1 MVELKEFL
9 PVAETAK
16 KIMKY
21 EELLKKLQDPTVLA
35 DDICKVHDPPIFF
48 NGFKAIIVLTNG
60 SRYIVHRIRKGL
72 WFWNI
77 SKLSNK
83 VSYESIGQEYSN
95 TTLRNSIDEI
105 LFIANLLDG
114 KELKKTLKNKGWI

>member
-16 KIMKY
+16 KIMKS
-21 EELLKKLQDPTVLA
+21 EELLKKPEDTTVLA
-35 DDICKVHDPPIFF
+35 DDICKLHDPPIFF
-48 NGFKAIIVLTNG
+48 NGFKAIIVLTDG
-60 SRYIVHRIRKGL
+60 SRYIVRRMRKGL
-72 WFWNI
+72 WFWSI

-83 VSYESIGQEYSN
+83 LSYESVGREYSN
-95 TTLRNSIDEI
+95 TTLRNSINEV